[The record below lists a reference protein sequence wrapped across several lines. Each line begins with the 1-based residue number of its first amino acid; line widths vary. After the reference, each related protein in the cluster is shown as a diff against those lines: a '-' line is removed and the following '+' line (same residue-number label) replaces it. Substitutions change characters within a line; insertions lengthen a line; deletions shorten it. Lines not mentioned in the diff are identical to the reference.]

1 MPREHPSRS
10 RPCSPSGPPSVSEYL
25 GRNASPTS
33 DGSFDIRPVLR
44 VESDVFGLF
53 PLRIACVFESHTR
66 CLSGD
71 RGERVGVSVD
81 SAHSPAVEANTGS
94 VLRMVESLGRAPDPN
109 ISDIPTPPTGVS
121 RTVLRLLQ
129 VRRNRAPSDS
139 GLERFAHQ
147 LRIITTHCVEEE
159 LDDFCFCCSTYLLS
173 PYFLVFMHFSSDYG
187 SKLIYC
193 RIVWNANR

>member
-1 MPREHPSRS
+1 
-10 RPCSPSGPPSVSEYL
+10 VSEYL

-66 CLSGD
+66 CLGGD
-71 RGERVGVSVD
+71 RGERVGVSAD

-139 GLERFAHQ
+139 GLERFAHR

-159 LDDFCFCCSTYLLS
+159 LDDFWFLLFDVSFFPLFPRIHAFFFRLWLETDLLS
-173 PYFLVFMHFSSDYG
+173 DRPERESMVGIWSHRYRRFGRYQF
-187 SKLIYC
+187 
-193 RIVWNANR
+193 R